1 MRVTFRCPPEL
12 QPLLPRPV
20 PANTALPDWFK
31 TMPMHVFD
39 ADLGFDVMTV
49 KKCPPFVDAM
59 AHGWLMPLPCDVDVS
74 GGRFDWDWDLP
85 PTLTG
90 RYSRAPMTLH
100 QNSQAIGT
108 PLFDADAVLVKF
120 NSFWTMEPEAGWSL
134 LCTHPINRP
143 DLPFTTLTGLVDTE
157 VYADNFVNF
166 VARWRDPDFEGVLA
180 KGTPIAQCIPIRRDD
195 IDYTFDTLDGDAA
208 DRFRALRA
216 NVDAAAGL
224 YRKARRVKT

>member
-12 QPLLPRPV
+12 RDILPRPV
-20 PANTALPDWFK
+20 PANTALPDWLK
-31 TMPMHVFD
+31 AMPMHAFD

-59 AHGWLMPLPCDVDVS
+59 THGWLMPLPCDVGVAD
-74 GGRFDWDWDLP
+74 GRFDWDWELP

-90 RYSRAPMTLH
+90 RHSRAPMTLH
-100 QNSQAIGT
+100 QNSQATGT
-108 PLFDADAVLVKF
+108 PLFDADTVLVKF
-120 NSFWTMEPEAGWSL
+120 NSFWTMAPPPGWSL

-143 DLPFTTLTGLVDTE
+143 ELPFTTLTGLVDAE

-166 VARWRDPDFEGVLA
+166 VARWHDPDFTGVLA
-180 KGTPIAQCIPIRRDD
+180 KGTPVAQYIPVRREGL
-195 IDYTFDTLDGDAA
+195 DYAFDTLDGDAA

-216 NVDAAAGL
+216 DVDSAPGR